1 MILGI
6 DVSTSITGFA
16 VIAEGEIVFYD
27 SVDLRKYKNLFEKAE
42 RIKEALFKLM
52 DNYQY
57 ERECPPMWM
66 SEEQDKENKINH
78 IYIEQS
84 LHMFMG
90 GKSSAK
96 TLSTLTRFNGIVSWL
111 AYEMFE
117 MEPKYIAA
125 TSARKQAGIKVPR
138 GQKAKQVVLQHL
150 LDNEPAFKVEYTK
163 HGNPKPE
170 SYDRADAIVVAKAG
184 WAIEQ
189 ASSKEDSQ

>member
-6 DVSTSITGFA
+6 DISTSITGFA
-16 VIAEGEIVFYD
+16 IVAEGEIVFYD

-42 RIKEALFKLM
+42 RIKEAIFNIF

-57 ERECPPMWM
+57 CREDDHWM
-66 SEEQDKENKINH
+66 EVESDHPISH

-111 AYEMFE
+111 IYEMFKV
-117 MEPKYIAA
+117 EPKYIAA

-138 GQKAKQVVLQHL
+138 GQKAKQVVLQYL
-150 LDNEPAFKVEYTK
+150 LDNEPAFTVEYTK

-170 SYDRADAIVVAKAG
+170 LYDRADAIVVAKAG

-189 ASSKEDSQ
+189 TRSEEDTE

>member
-6 DVSTSITGFA
+6 DISTSITGFA
-16 VIAEGEIVFYD
+16 VIAEGQLVYYD
-27 SVDLRKYKNLFEKAE
+27 SIDLRKYKCIFEKTIAM
-42 RIKEALFKLM
+42 KEKLLDIYEM
-52 DNYQY
+52 YQ
-57 ERECPPMWM
+57 CNNDGAATGFGS
-66 SEEQDKENKINH
+66 SEFPIEH

-111 AYEMFE
+111 VFE
-117 MEPKYIAA
+117 LFEIRPEFIGA

-138 GQKAKQVVLQHL
+138 GKKAKEVVLEHL
-150 LDNEPAFKVEYTK
+150 LANEPAFKIEYTK

-170 SYDRADAIVVAKAG
+170 SYDRADAIVIAKAG
-184 WAIEQ
+184 WNLENV
-189 ASSKEDSQ
+189 EVD

>member
-6 DVSTSITGFA
+6 DISTSITGFA
-16 VIAEGEIVFYD
+16 IVAEGEIVFYD
-27 SVDLRKYKNLFEKAE
+27 SIDLRKYKNLFEKAE

-57 ERECPPMWM
+57 EREEHWLADD
-66 SEEQDKENKINH
+66 QDKENKINH

-125 TSARKQAGIKVPR
+125 TSARKHAGIKVPR
-138 GQKAKQVVLQHL
+138 GQKAKQVVLQYL
-150 LDNEPAFKVEYTK
+150 LDNEPAFKIEYTK

-170 SYDRADAIVVAKAG
+170 SYDRADAIVIAKAG

-189 ASSKEDSQ
+189 ASSKEDTE

>member
-1 MILGI
+1 MILGVDI
-6 DVSTSITGFA
+6 STSITGFA
-16 VIAEGEIVFYD
+16 IVAEGEIVFYD

-42 RIKEALFKLM
+42 RIKEAIFNIF

-57 ERECPPMWM
+57 CREDDHWM
-66 SEEQDKENKINH
+66 EVESDHPISH

-111 AYEMFE
+111 IYEMFKV
-117 MEPKYIAA
+117 EPKYIAA

-138 GQKAKQVVLQHL
+138 GQKAKAVVLQHL

-189 ASSKEDSQ
+189 ARSEEDTE